1 MKNKTTFLILLLMF
15 CISAFSQNDTIVRR
29 AKNELTESKIY
40 AFHLQLKLYTEGNE
54 LTNGTI
60 TISKNGKLGQTTK
73 IEGKSKEME
82 FDLNQN
88 YIIELSKDGYSTKFI
103 YIDTHVLDKRAK
115 DEFALFKLFV
125 HLQKLER
132 NTPPLIVKLKFD
144 EAENDFT
151 IVEE

>member
-1 MKNKTTFLILLLMF
+1 MLLLMF
-15 CISAFSQNDTIVRR
+15 SIPAFSQNDTIVRR
-29 AKNELTESKIY
+29 TKNEQMESKIH

-54 LTNGTI
+54 STNGTI
-60 TISKNGKLGQTTK
+60 KISKNGKSGQTTK
-73 IEGKSKEME
+73 IEGNSNEME

-88 YIIELSKDGYSTKFI
+88 YVIELNKEGYSTKSI
-103 YIDTHVLDKRAK
+103 YIDTHVPDKRAK
-115 DEFALFKLFV
+115 NEFALFKLFV

-132 NTPPLIVKLKFD
+132 NTPPLKVKLKFD